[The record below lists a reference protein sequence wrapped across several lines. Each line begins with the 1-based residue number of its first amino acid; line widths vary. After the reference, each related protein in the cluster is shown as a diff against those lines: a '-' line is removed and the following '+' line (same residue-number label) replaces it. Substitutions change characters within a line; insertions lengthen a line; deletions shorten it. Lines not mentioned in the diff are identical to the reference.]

1 MGTTITA
8 GCASRGS
15 QNSRSTRL
23 DRVTGEV
30 HGPIV
35 IGKSPRRRAS
45 DLRLSNPST
54 RRLQTHL
61 LARAQSDNTHQI
73 TVTSPRQVCHRV

>member
-8 GCASRGS
+8 GCVSRGS
-15 QNSRSTRL
+15 QNSRNTRL
-23 DRVTGEV
+23 DHVTGEV

-35 IGKSPRRRAS
+35 IGKSPRRSAS
-45 DLRLSNPST
+45 DLGLSNPST

-61 LARAQSDNTHQI
+61 NSLSYRKQKVVKTKKW
-73 TVTSPRQVCHRV
+73 